1 LTPQTRTGKP
11 MPARNRASRQERIA
25 TRPARRSAARIRSSF
40 FVSDRPFVPERLPRC
55 EHMSI
60 LWPFPSLPSCLE
72 NSGCSWGWRRNWK
85 PRAHREQRAFGAGLW
100 GLTSGRRWHQSR
112 IRSRATQTAAHGY
125 VDLDR
130 YYGLRPTVR
139 VSGNALEAGNV
150 AIAPVAMC
158 QKRHQCHFIHYYV
171 VVSPFKAQFKAKW
184 LKRKGGAPVAA
195 PRRVA
200 KWNSLRSRLCCPLAR
215 FRAHHRAVAVQN
227 QEFTVVR
234 HPTPTV
240 RPVSCGSRRI

>member
-1 LTPQTRTGKP
+1 
-11 MPARNRASRQERIA
+11 
-25 TRPARRSAARIRSSF
+25 
-40 FVSDRPFVPERLPRC
+40 
-55 EHMSI
+55 MSI

-184 LKRKGGAPVAA
+184 LKRKVRSAGRRPAACREMELVAVAALLSTGEIPSSPSGRSGAKSRVYRRPSSHADCAARILRIPTHLISRPEGGARPDEV
-195 PRRVA
+195 PR
-200 KWNSLRSRLCCPLAR
+200 
-215 FRAHHRAVAVQN
+215 
-227 QEFTVVR
+227 
-234 HPTPTV
+234 
-240 RPVSCGSRRI
+240 